1 MHAGFADL
9 ADLFVTAKLACKG
22 LFKGYGSHRADGSAP
37 TTVHAAVH
45 IDQRPAFHPE
55 AAVLCQVPITQLNA
69 GLRTYFAA
77 QAAMNAAFFIDDRG
91 LEGNAQV

>member
-1 MHAGFADL
+1 
-9 ADLFVTAKLACKG
+9 
-22 LFKGYGSHRADGSAP
+22 
-37 TTVHAAVH
+37 VHATVH
-45 IDQRPAFHPE
+45 IDQRLAFHPE

-77 QAAMNAAFFIDDRG
+77 QAAMNAAFINDSG